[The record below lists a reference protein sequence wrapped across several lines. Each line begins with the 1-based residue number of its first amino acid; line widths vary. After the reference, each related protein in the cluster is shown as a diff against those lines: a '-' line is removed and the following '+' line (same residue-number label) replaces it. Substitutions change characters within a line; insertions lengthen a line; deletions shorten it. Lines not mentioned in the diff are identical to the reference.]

1 MTVLV
6 IQVPSIMP
14 ELPGSNILDHKI
26 KGQFDDKSF
35 TLLEKLGYHF
45 SKPTRLV
52 ELKDDV
58 TGEKIHGLTKEQMM
72 LREQGRYDS
81 TLKFGLGFKLLE
93 PLRISTK
100 KGKET
105 TSSHYA
111 SVEKDKKLEDEMHRK
126 IDTLCLCI

>member
-1 MTVLV
+1 
-6 IQVPSIMP
+6 MP
-14 ELPGSNILDHKI
+14 ELPGSNTLDHKI
-26 KGQFDDKSF
+26 KGQFDDKSL
-35 TLLEKLGYHF
+35 TVLEKLGYHF

-93 PLRISTK
+93 PL
-100 KGKET
+100 
-105 TSSHYA
+105 
-111 SVEKDKKLEDEMHRK
+111 
-126 IDTLCLCI
+126 